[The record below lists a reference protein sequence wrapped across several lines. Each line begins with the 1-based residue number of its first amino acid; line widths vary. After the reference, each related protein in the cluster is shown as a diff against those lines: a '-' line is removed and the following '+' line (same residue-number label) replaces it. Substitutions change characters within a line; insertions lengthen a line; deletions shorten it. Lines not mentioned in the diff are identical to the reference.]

1 MEHTAASVREGM
13 NKMAKEITEEFI
25 SGFCKMQNQTRTVI
39 CEMEIQEDGS
49 RKLYSSDCAYGACEH
64 SGDCLLMGQIFAK
77 EP

>member
-1 MEHTAASVREGM
+1 
-13 NKMAKEITEEFI
+13 MAKEITEEFI

-64 SGDCLLMGQIFAK
+64 SGVRDFWQLHDVQDTL
-77 EP
+77 

>member
-1 MEHTAASVREGM
+1 MQLEGTAAASGGGVREM
-13 NKMAKEITEEFI
+13 EKEITEEFI

-64 SGDCLLMGQIFAK
+64 SGDCLLMGQML
-77 EP
+77 